1 MRMHFT
7 AYRWL
12 SKIFSMVQQNW
23 FSRINTCSASQFMHS
38 HARTELLTS
47 TKDLSFNIKIYF
59 HLGTTLE
66 DNFKRSQKNL
76 QQLQN
81 IVKVL
86 IFLKK

>member
-1 MRMHFT
+1 
-7 AYRWL
+7 
-12 SKIFSMVQQNW
+12 
-23 FSRINTCSASQFMHS
+23 MHS